1 MSLYKYAT
9 ATPKERD
16 RVMDLCIFSGVV
28 KWGREGW
35 VECFLYFDGDIRGRA
50 NERGSVEGIG
60 PLRI

>member
-1 MSLYKYAT
+1 
-9 ATPKERD
+9 
-16 RVMDLCIFSGVV
+16 MDLCIFSGVV

-60 PLRI
+60 PLSRV